1 MIDILQRHKFDID
14 KFDDIENIESL
25 NAYDIILCDI
35 QGVGTKFNTSYQGA
49 YLVKEIYK
57 RYLKIWFKSLIG
69 DIIMAFQ
76 AKDFID
82 NALIQKYARA
92 QVDNPSLAKEVDAN
106 KMLSSMNDIALM
118 QKFYVNMNVK
128 VQNISKN
135 ITDIKTHQYSRTSFV
150 LSC

>member
-1 MIDILQRHKFDID
+1 
-14 KFDDIENIESL
+14 
-25 NAYDIILCDI
+25 
-35 QGVGTKFNTSYQGA
+35 
-49 YLVKEIYK
+49 
-57 RYLKIWFKSLIG
+57 
-69 DIIMAFQ
+69 MAFQ

-135 ITDIKTHQYSRTSFV
+135 ITDIRTHQYARTSFV
-150 LSC
+150 LNC